1 MQPFHLNTTPSYI
14 NNNSNILRR
23 LYVDMVNVPDFV
35 LHNGQLTI
43 SSGIIEILLT
53 LQDNTLCFQ
62 LTNDNVEVELT
73 RNDVRGFWEQTTH
86 HEKHFPAEIFLN
98 SFWRNVRYALR

>member
-23 LYVDMVNVPDFV
+23 LYQPLPDFV
-35 LHNGQLTI
+35 LHNERLTI

-62 LTNDNVEVELT
+62 LTNDNVEVELSW
-73 RNDVRGFWEQTTH
+73 NDDRSFWEQTMYFD
-86 HEKHFPAEIFLN
+86 EDVPAKQFLN
-98 SFWRNVRYALR
+98 SFWRNVRDVLR